1 VDGVIDDLVPFRVPL
16 RTRFRG
22 VTARTGVLLHGPA
35 GWGEFAPFDDYPPTV
50 AATWLAAA
58 TEAAED
64 GFPAPVRS
72 RVAVNAIV
80 PAVGPDEAARLAVAA
95 ACATVKVK
103 VAEPGQSLADD
114 LDRVAAVR
122 AAMGPGV
129 AIRVDANRAWD
140 VDTAVHALGRLA
152 VHDLEYVE
160 QPCPTMEELVAVR
173 RRTHVPVAADE
184 SIRLADDPIAAARA
198 AEVDVV
204 IVKVAPLGGV
214 RRALAVAEAAG
225 VPAVVSSALDT
236 SIGLMAGLALAAA
249 LPELPFACGLGSG
262 LLLASD
268 LVERPLVPVDGWL
281 EVRTVEP
288 ARTLVETHEPD
299 PATTATL
306 LGRLGAADAILA
318 GRAA

>member
-1 VDGVIDDLVPFRVPL
+1 MIDDLVPFRVPL

-22 VTARTGVLLHGPA
+22 VDARVGVLLHGEA
-35 GWGEFAPFDDYPPTV
+35 GWGEFAPFDDYPPAVT
-50 AATWLAAA
+50 ATWLAAA
-58 TEAAED
+58 REAAEE
-64 GFPAPVRS
+64 GFPAPVRD
-72 RVAVNAIV
+72 RVPVNAIV
-80 PAVGPDEAARLAVAA
+80 PALGPDEAARLAVAA
-95 ACATVKVK
+95 ECATVKVK

-122 AAMGPGV
+122 DAMGPGV

-140 VDTAVHALGRLA
+140 VPTAVHALGRLSA
-152 VHDLEYVE
+152 YDLEYVE
-160 QPCPTMEELVAVR
+160 QPCPTMEELVEVR
-173 RRTHVPVAADE
+173 RRGDVAVAADE

-249 LPELPFACGLGSG
+249 LPDLPYACGLGSG
-262 LLLASD
+262 LLLAAD
-268 LVERPLVPVDGWL
+268 LVNRPLVPVAGWL
-281 EVRTVEP
+281 DVRHVEP

-299 PATTATL
+299 PATTAAL
-306 LGRLGAADAILA
+306 LGRLAAADAVLSR
-318 GRAA
+318 RAA